1 MATTTQTKTGIPSF
15 DGAFDQARESGEQVL
30 AAARK
35 AGTLYLDSY
44 EKAVERTTELQL
56 KLAGLTQQEWLKGLI
71 EAQVDVTRELTGTYT
86 TTVRGLLK

>member
-15 DGAFDQARESGEQVL
+15 DAAFDQYRESGEQVL
-30 AAARK
+30 SAARK
-35 AGTLYLDSY
+35 ASNLYLDSY

-71 EAQVDVTRELTGTYT
+71 EAQVDVTRELAGTYAT
-86 TTVRGLLK
+86 TARSLLK